1 MEEPKTTN
9 KWENPIF
16 ETNHGDP
23 LDFELLLSTLWDTSK
38 SMKANPTTG
47 QKIKMNSKMIQEI
60 E

>member
-23 LDFELLLSTLWDTSK
+23 LDIDTLVNVLWENNK
-38 SMKANPTTG
+38 SMKSNPTTG
-47 QKIKMNSKMIQEI
+47 QKIKMNSKLV
-60 E
+60 

>member
-16 ETNHGDP
+16 ETSHADP
-23 LDFELLLSTLWDTSK
+23 LDLDMVNQVLYENNK

-47 QKIKMNSKMIQEI
+47 
-60 E
+60 